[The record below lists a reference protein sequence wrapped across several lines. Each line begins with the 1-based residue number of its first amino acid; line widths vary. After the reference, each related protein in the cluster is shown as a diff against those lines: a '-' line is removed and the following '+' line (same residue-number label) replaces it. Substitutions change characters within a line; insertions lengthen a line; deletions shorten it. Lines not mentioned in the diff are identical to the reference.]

1 MICQLGAAS
10 CGGYCL
16 LALVRFVHTGDDADD
31 PALLFSL
38 VPPPCQHDG
47 ESVDG
52 QVREHGVSSVI
63 FLPPSLLSS
72 LPLTCVVC
80 VSMSVSSFVHFRHGI
95 GTERT

>member
-1 MICQLGAAS
+1 M
-10 CGGYCL
+10 

-72 LPLTCVVC
+72 LPLT
-80 VSMSVSSFVHFRHGI
+80 SLSFFPFSAVPWLSLRSCGV
-95 GTERT
+95 GGCGATVR